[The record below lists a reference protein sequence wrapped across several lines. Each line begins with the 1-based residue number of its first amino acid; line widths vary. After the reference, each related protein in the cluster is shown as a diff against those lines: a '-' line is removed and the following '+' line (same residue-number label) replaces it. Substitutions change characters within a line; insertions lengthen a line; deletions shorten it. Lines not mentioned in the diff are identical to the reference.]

1 MSRKCS
7 GGVRLTKYECGLT
20 GEGVSLYEM
29 LKLIELSKDAG
40 DYRKLRMKVFAENY
54 LGKNSDSRIDNIL
67 RAFKKRFL
75 NDADKGLPPVK
86 VLSLAIDSDLPEESK
101 RQILFP
107 YYLFS
112 DDLLRTTYDEL
123 VIKSMEKGERLTIN
137 NADVVDFLKELGKG
151 HKNIAAWSENSKK
164 KWATRFL
171 TFLRTFGMLEK
182 YPANKL
188 KKMYVLPET
197 FAFFALW
204 LADNG
209 LPFQRIMAYILWRF
223 YLMSVEE
230 VLERTYYGNKK
241 DWWYFEET
249 AGIITFQPRYNLGG
263 WLEHGLE

>member
-1 MSRKCS
+1 MR
-7 GGVRLTKYECGLT
+7 KYESGLT

-29 LKLIELSKDAG
+29 LKLIELYKDTG
-40 DYRKLRMKVFAENY
+40 DYRKLRMKVFSENY

-75 NDADKGLPPVK
+75 SSDDTGLPPVK
-86 VLSLAIDSDLPEESK
+86 NLSFAIDSDLPEESK

-112 DDLLRTTYDEL
+112 DNLLRTTYDEL
-123 VIKSMEKGERLTIN
+123 VIKNMEKGERLTIN
-137 NADVVDFLKELGKG
+137 NADVVDYLKELGKE
-151 HKNIAAWSENSKK
+151 HKNIATWSENSEK

-182 YPANKL
+182 YPENKL

-204 LADNG
+204 FADNG
-209 LPFQRIMAYILWRF
+209 LPFQKIISYILWRF
-223 YLMSVEE
+223 YLMNGEE

-241 DWWYFEET
+241 DWWYFEK
-249 AGIITFQPRYNLGG
+249 AGGIITYQPKYNLEG

>member
-7 GGVRLTKYECGLT
+7 GGVRLRKYECGLT
-20 GEGVSLYEM
+20 SEGVSLHEM
-29 LKLIELSKDAG
+29 VKLIEFYNDVD
-40 DYRKLRMKVFAENY
+40 DYRELRLKVFSENF
-54 LGKNSDSRIDNIL
+54 LGKNSDNRIDNIL

-86 VLSLAIDSDLPEESK
+86 VLFLAMNSDLPDESK

-112 DDLLRTTYDEL
+112 DNLLRTTYDEL
-123 VIKSMEKGERLTIN
+123 VITNIEKGERLTIN
-137 NADVVDFLKELGKG
+137 NADVVDFLKELGKE
-151 HKNIAAWSENSKK
+151 HKNMAMWSENSKK

-209 LPFQRIMAYILWRF
+209 LPFQRIIPYILWRF
-223 YLMSVEE
+223 YLMNEEE
-230 VLERTYYGNKK
+230 VLELTYYGNKK
-241 DWWYFEET
+241 DWWYFEK
-249 AGIITFQPRYNLGG
+249 AGGIITFPPKYNLEG